1 MSNDRINF
9 LSSTLYSRSVAA
21 FIECQ
26 SMIAANMERES
37 RGESLAYG
45 EDSFLRLKDD
55 LMVDLDN
62 AQIQLHNLY

>member
-9 LSSTLYSRSVAA
+9 LSSTLYSQSVAA

-26 SMIAANMERES
+26 SMIAANMERER

-45 EDSFLRLKDD
+45 EDSFLKLKDG

>member
-9 LSSTLYSRSVAA
+9 LSSTLYSQSVAA

-26 SMIAANMERES
+26 SMMAANMERER

-45 EDSFLRLKDD
+45 EDSFLKLKDG

-62 AQIQLHNLY
+62 AQIQLHMY

>member
-1 MSNDRINF
+1 MSSDRINF
-9 LSSTLYSRSVAA
+9 LSATLYTRSVAS

-45 EDSFLRLKDD
+45 EDSFLRLKDE

-62 AQIQLHNLY
+62 AQIQLHNMY